1 MFEDLKDYLTVKEVA
16 EALRINI
23 NGAYTLV
30 NTGRLLRVKV
40 GSKWFIP
47 KWELINFFTHP

>member
-1 MFEDLKDYLTVKEVA
+1 MFEDLNDYLTVKEVA

-30 NTGRLLRVKV
+30 KTGRLLRVKV
-40 GSKWFIP
+40 GSKWLIP
-47 KWELINFFTHP
+47 KNELIYFLTCF